1 MKSKTQFVCQQC
13 GTSFAKWLGQCTNCG
28 AWNSLVE
35 QVVEAASPVSSGTAS
50 GATGPKSALEKGR
63 VSGKKLDFVKLKSI
77 LPSDLGERLRTGFK
91 DLDMVLGGG
100 ILPGSVTL
108 LTGQPGIGKS
118 TILMQ
123 ICAKVALSQAILY
136 VSGEE
141 SAGQVKLRAE
151 RLGAG
156 QGSAQAAANLNFA
169 ASTSGNDIAKTIESG
184 AFKLVIVDSIQ
195 TLALDELSSAPGTV
209 SQVTNCGN
217 LIIRAA
223 KRTGTAVIIVGHVTK
238 EGTLAGPKVL
248 EHLVDVVL
256 NFEGDRYGG
265 FKTVRAVKNRF
276 GSTNEVAIFE
286 MSEGGLVEVE
296 NPSAALLA
304 ERTNTDGSVIL
315 ATLEGNR
322 PLLVEIQAL
331 ATKSNFGYPKRT
343 SSGFD
348 LNRLNLLLAVMER
361 RTKLRL
367 SNSDIFVNVVGGV
380 KLNDA
385 GADLAV
391 CMAVASAAAGRKLG
405 SEYVVFGEV
414 GLGGEIRSAFRPSQ
428 RIAEAQKLGFL
439 HAIGP
444 ATIKDD
450 FVVPVRDLR
459 ETLIRYVK

>member
-1 MKSKTQFVCQQC
+1 MKTKTQYVCQQC
-13 GTSFAKWLGQCTNCG
+13 GATYSKWMGQCTNCDS
-28 AWNSLVE
+28 WNSLVE
-35 QVVEAASPVSSGTAS
+35 QVVETAPTS
-50 GATGPKSALEKGR
+50 ATKKSALEKGKL
-63 VSGKKLDFVKLKSI
+63 SGKKLDFVTLKSI
-77 LPSDLGERLRTGFK
+77 APSESKTRLDTGFH
-91 DLDMVLGGG
+91 DLDIVLGGG
-100 ILPGSVTL
+100 VLPGSVTL
-108 LTGQPGIGKS
+108 LAGQPGIGKS
-118 TILMQ
+118 TLLMQ
-123 ICAKVALSQAILY
+123 VCAKIASSKPVLY
-136 VSGEE
+136 ISGEE

-156 QGSAQAAANLNFA
+156 KGSAKAAANLNFA
-169 ASTSGNDIAKTIESG
+169 ASTSSNDIAKTIETGEFS
-184 AFKLVIVDSIQ
+184 LIIIDSIQ

-209 SQVTNCGN
+209 SQVTNSGN

-223 KRTGTAVIIVGHVTK
+223 KSTDTAVIIVGHVTK

-265 FKTVRAVKNRF
+265 FKTIRAIKNRF

-286 MSEGGLVEVE
+286 MLESGLTEVE

-304 ERTNTDGSVIL
+304 ERTNTDGSIIL

-322 PLLVEIQAL
+322 PILVEIQAL
-331 ATKSNFGYPKRT
+331 ATTSNYGYPKRT

-348 LNRLNLLLAVMER
+348 LNRLNLLIAVMEK
-361 RTKLRL
+361 RTKLKL
-367 SNSDIFVNVVGGV
+367 SDKDIFINVVGGL

-385 GADLAV
+385 AADLAV
-391 CMAVASAAAGRKLG
+391 CMAIASAVAGRKLS

-414 GLGGEIRSAFRPSQ
+414 GLGGEIRSAFRPTQ
-428 RIAEAQKLGFL
+428 RIAEAKKLGFS

-444 ATIKDD
+444 ATIKDK
-450 FVVPVRDLR
+450 FVIPASDLR